1 MFNLFEGYL
10 FILTA
15 IALYGGIMV
24 LGFVTPFVMW
34 KIFKKAGEKGWKSII
49 PIYDMV
55 ILNKIVGIS
64 PWFALLSQVA
74 FIVAVTSQDGLFQ
87 LFDFYSLIF
96 LFFMDIYVNYKL
108 CKSFGKHSSFIIGLI
123 LLPYIFYPMLA
134 FGNSSYLGP
143 NRIDE
148 KEKEK
153 EKNTIILILILII
166 ILGLLGSIPIIN
178 NYRNKKIKD
187 SLMYAYLSIEGEV
200 QYGQEISLNDL
211 IEPNKL
217 PDNIKLTI
225 FINNQE
231 LTNDSTYKFNKL
243 GVYEMYVLVE
253 YSDKFTHNPISMDF
267 TKKIYIKDQEQPFI
281 ID

>member
-1 MFNLFEGYL
+1 MSN
-10 FILTA
+10 IN
-15 IALYGGIMV
+15 
-24 LGFVTPFVMW
+24 W
-34 KIFKKAGEKGWKSII
+34 
-49 PIYDMV
+49 
-55 ILNKIVGIS
+55 
-64 PWFALLSQVA
+64 
-74 FIVAVTSQDGLFQ
+74 
-87 LFDFYSLIF
+87 
-96 LFFMDIYVNYKL
+96 
-108 CKSFGKHSSFIIGLI
+108 
-123 LLPYIFYPMLA
+123 
-134 FGNSSYLGP
+134 
-143 NRIDE
+143 
-148 KEKEK
+148 EK

-166 ILGLLGSIPIIN
+166 ILGLLGSNPIIN